1 MNNGVNNSELTIEPI
16 QNEQPAAQASA
27 PTVVAQ
33 PAPVKQTQTIPIQTN
48 DLGTNVKIAPVQP
61 MYDESGKIIQQQN
74 ESTPAQPGP
83 TPPPV
88 ITQPTTPPPGEPPQ
102 IQIKKTDTETTKE
115 EIKIEETPVK
125 AKKRINLTP
134 FLLIIIVA
142 LIGELIYINNDKT
155 NVINELKHQNIVINT
170 DDQKEDLDKN
180 STIIQD
186 LYSKVVTTVKE
197 DLANQNLDDEMR
209 RYLAFRQINTNMF
222 YDSNCNLFDQ
232 NKIFNY
238 TCNQK
243 SFKPNAFKE
252 EALQLEIKKL
262 FGENSKIENGNIQ
275 LGRQCI
281 GGYEY
286 IAERGEYVEG
296 QCIENNAVTINV
308 KKNIVATYRIN
319 DEIFIEEET
328 KYISG
333 NKGDIPSTLKDGIYT
348 YRFKLDTNLNYAY
361 ISKEFR
367 TKY

>member
-1 MNNGVNNSELTIEPI
+1 
-16 QNEQPAAQASA
+16 
-27 PTVVAQ
+27 
-33 PAPVKQTQTIPIQTN
+33 
-48 DLGTNVKIAPVQP
+48 
-61 MYDESGKIIQQQN
+61 MYS
-74 ESTPAQPGP
+74 
-83 TPPPV
+83 
-88 ITQPTTPPPGEPPQ
+88 
-102 IQIKKTDTETTKE
+102 
-115 EIKIEETPVK
+115 
-125 AKKRINLTP
+125 
-134 FLLIIIVA
+134 
-142 LIGELIYINNDKT
+142 Y
-155 NVINELKHQNIVINT
+155 
-170 DDQKEDLDKN
+170 
-180 STIIQD
+180 IQD

-333 NKGDIPSTLKDGIYT
+333 NKGDIPSTLKDSIYT